1 MMQWAVVLDVVGYIT
16 EASRTYI
23 ELTVDLDMPQ
33 AVAMEAHLIKV
44 RMVWGYGGSFKVASP
59 MSFTAFNSS

>member
-1 MMQWAVVLDVVGYIT
+1 MMQWAVVLDVVRYIT

-44 RMVWGYGGSFKVASP
+44 RMVWG
-59 MSFTAFNSS
+59 